1 MYSTYKRQRNLDTL
15 LSPPG
20 STSASHLPATGTR
33 QGVRTFIAKFERTG
47 TIARTPGS
55 GRPTKV
61 TAEVRDIV
69 EQQMRRHDE
78 TTASQLHALLVGRGY
93 ILETRPCF

>member
-1 MYSTYKRQRNLDTL
+1 M
-15 LSPPG
+15 
-20 STSASHLPATGTR
+20 SASHLPATGTR
-33 QGVRTFIAKFERTG
+33 QGVRMFIAKFERTG

-69 EQQMRRHDE
+69 EQQMRRDDE

-93 ILETRPCF
+93 STLYLKITALPLIVL